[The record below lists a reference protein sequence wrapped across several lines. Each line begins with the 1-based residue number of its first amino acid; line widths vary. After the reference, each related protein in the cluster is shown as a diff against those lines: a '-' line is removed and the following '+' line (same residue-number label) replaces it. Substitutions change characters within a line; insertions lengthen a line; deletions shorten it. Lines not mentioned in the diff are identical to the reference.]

1 MRQSRPRRRYPG
13 AGGTLYRCFR
23 DRGGFGRA
31 PPGARPRAQGIDNFD
46 KEHNM
51 SNNTEREGW
60 SRNPATPQRVKPQ
73 GERYMQRVTTILS
86 ASALVL
92 ALSLPSWAQE
102 KVIPVHTVT
111 LAGTV
116 ETIDHGKR
124 VVTIKTADGKFET
137 IDVPESA
144 KRFDELKVGD
154 KVSITYNNNV
164 FVRVK
169 PVGEAPVDT
178 AGKTSTMGQ
187 EARPGGTTSVQRQI
201 TATVD
206 TIDKSASAI
215 TFVGPNG
222 WKYSRHVVDPTV
234 LDQVKVGDRVDI
246 TWSTDLKVTVE

>member
-1 MRQSRPRRRYPG
+1 
-13 AGGTLYRCFR
+13 
-23 DRGGFGRA
+23 
-31 PPGARPRAQGIDNFD
+31 
-46 KEHNM
+46 
-51 SNNTEREGW
+51 
-60 SRNPATPQRVKPQ
+60 
-73 GERYMQRVTTILS
+73 MQRATTILS

-178 AGKTSTMGQ
+178 AGKQSTMGQ
-187 EARPGGTTSVQRQI
+187 EARPGGATSVQRQI

-206 TIDKSASAI
+206 TIDKSTSAI

-222 WKYSRHVVDPTV
+222 WKYSRHVVDPAV
-234 LDQVKVGDRVDI
+234 LDTLKVGDRVDI
-246 TWSTDLKVTVE
+246 TWSTDLKVSVE